1 MDKQSAARVLE
12 QIAAFL
18 ELKGESP
25 FRTRA
30 YQQAA
35 RAVRGLPGELATAL
49 VSGTLAATRGVGPAT
64 LEITRELL
72 ATGRCSL
79 LEELKEQIPPD
90 LVEMLRISGLGVARV
105 RLIHE
110 HLGIDTLEELEEAAR
125 DGRLARLPRFGRR
138 TADNI
143 LRGIAFLRRS
153 SEYRLYHHA
162 LAEAESVRQALLGLG
177 GVRRAVIAGSI
188 RRQCEV
194 IRDLDLVLE
203 CSVPRHDIVT
213 RLAEVAG
220 VTEFAR
226 RDDSAVTLRLAA
238 GTVADVFLA
247 TADDFGTALVR
258 ATGSDQHLAELG
270 SLPICAEE
278 DDVYRVLG
286 LPRVPPELREALG
299 EVEAARRGLLP
310 ALVTR
315 ADLVGFLHCHSQYSD
330 GTTTIADW
338 AAACADAGYRWVGLT
353 DHSQAAA
360 YAGGIS
366 ASDIERQHAEIDAVN
381 VATAGCRV
389 LKGIEA
395 DILADGTL
403 DFAPDVLDRFEF
415 VIGSVH
421 SRFAM
426 SAQDMTERILR
437 ALDDPHLTI
446 LGHPTGR
453 LLLSRDPYPCDV
465 EAVLSKAQAVGVAVE
480 INADPHRLDLDWR
493 LVRRALD
500 LGVTLSI
507 GADAHGASGIANV
520 EFGLAMARKGW
531 ATPDRI
537 VNTLDPDAFLE
548 HAARRRA
555 GRFSGQA

>member
-1 MDKQSAARVLE
+1 MEKRAVARVLE

-30 YQQAA
+30 YQQSA
-35 RAVRGLPGELATAL
+35 RAVREVPGDLATAL
-49 VSGTLAATRGVGPAT
+49 ESGALAATRNVGPAT

-79 LEELKEQIPPD
+79 LDELKEQIPPD

-110 HLGIDTLEELEEAAR
+110 HLGIETLEGLEEAAR
-125 DGRLARLPRFGRR
+125 DGSLARLPRFGRR

-143 LRGIAFLRRS
+143 LRGIAFIRRS
-153 SEYRLYHHA
+153 NEHRLYHHA
-162 LAEAESVRQALLGLG
+162 RAEAESLRDALLSLG

-188 RRQCEV
+188 RRHREV
-194 IRDLDLVLE
+194 IRDVDLVLE
-203 CSVPRHDIVT
+203 CDVPPHEIVT
-213 RLAEVAG
+213 RLAGVAG
-220 VTEFAR
+220 VSEFAS
-226 RDDSAVTLRLAA
+226 RDETAVTIRFAA

-247 TADDFGTALVR
+247 TATDFGTTVLR
-258 ATGSDQHLAELG
+258 ATGNDDHLAQLGELPEA
-270 SLPICAEE
+270 SEE
-278 DDVYRVLG
+278 DEVYHTLG
-286 LPRVPPELREALG
+286 MPPIPPELREGLG
-299 EVEAARRGLLP
+299 EIDAARRGGLP
-310 ALVTR
+310 RLVTR
-315 ADLVGFLHCHSQYSD
+315 ADLIGLLHCHSEYSD

-338 AAACADAGYRWVGLT
+338 AASSAAAGYRWLGLT
-353 DHSQAAA
+353 DHSEAAA
-360 YAGGIS
+360 YAGGITV
-366 ASDIERQHAEIDAVN
+366 ADIARQHAEIE
-381 VATAGCRV
+381 ATNARGLGCRV

-403 DFAPDVLDRFEF
+403 DFAPDVLDQFEF

-426 SAQDMTERILR
+426 SAADMTDRILR

-465 EAVLSKAQAVGVAVE
+465 DAVLQKARAVGVAVE

-507 GADAHGASGIANV
+507 GADAHGATGIDNV

-537 VNTLDPDAFLE
+537 LNTLSAEAFLD
-548 HAARRRA
+548 HAAQRRTRRVRGGA
-555 GRFSGQA
+555 

>member
-1 MDKQSAARVLE
+1 MDKQAVARVLE

-35 RAVRGLPGELATAL
+35 RAVRGVSGDLAAALAT
-49 VSGTLAATRGVGPAT
+49 GTLAATRNVGPAT

-110 HLGIDTLEELEEAAR
+110 SLGIETLEELEEAAR
-125 DGRLARLPRFGRR
+125 DGRLARLPRFGTR

-143 LRGIAFLRRS
+143 VRGIAFLRRS
-153 SEYRLYHHA
+153 SEHRLYHHA
-162 LAEAESVRQALLGLG
+162 LAEAEFLRQALLELG
-177 GVRRAVIAGSI
+177 GVRRVAIAGSI
-188 RRQCEV
+188 RRRCEI
-194 IRDLDLVLE
+194 IRDLDIVLE
-203 CSVPRHDIVT
+203 TAVPRHEIVN
-213 RLAEVAG
+213 RLSGVPG
-220 VTEFAR
+220 VTEFAT
-226 RDDSAVTLRLAA
+226 RDETAVTLRFAA
-238 GTVADVFLA
+238 GTVADVFLSA
-247 TADDFGTALVR
+247 VGEFGTALIR
-258 ATGSDQHLAELG
+258 ATGSDAHLAQLG
-270 SLPICAEE
+270 DLPHGDDEE
-278 DDVYRVLG
+278 EVYRALG
-286 LPRVPPELREALG
+286 LPVIPPELREGLG
-299 EVEAARRGLLP
+299 EVDAARRGTLP
-310 ALVTR
+310 TLVSH
-315 ADLVGFLHCHSQYSD
+315 DQLVGLLHCHSEYSD

-338 AAACADAGYRWVGLT
+338 ARACADHGYRWLGLT
-353 DHSQAAA
+353 DHSQAAS
-360 YAGGIS
+360 YAGGIT
-366 ASDIERQHAEIDAVN
+366 AADIRRQHDEIDRVN
-381 VATAGCRV
+381 AGLPGCRV

-395 DILADGTL
+395 DILADGSL
-403 DFAPDVLDRFEF
+403 DFAPAVLHQFEF

-426 SAQDMTERILR
+426 SAEDMTARILH

-465 EAVLSKAQAVGVAVE
+465 EAVLAKAAEVGVAVE
-480 INADPHRLDLDWR
+480 VNADPHRLDLDWR
-493 LVRRALD
+493 LVRLALD

-507 GADAHGASGIANV
+507 GADAHGISAIENV
-520 EFGLAMARKGW
+520 EFGLGMARKGW
-531 ATPDRI
+531 VTPDRI
-537 VNTLDPDAFLE
+537 LNTLDADAFLE
-548 HAARRRA
+548 HARRRA
-555 GRFSGQA
+555 SHASGQA